1 MSTNQIIESL
11 KNEINNFWILEHIS
25 LIQIIWLFL
34 YVYFILLFY
43 EAYFDKE
50 KQKALY
56 PKIKYFIYLMAGI
69 FGCVVFTHFF
79 APSLL
84 IINYFYAKA
93 GLILFLLPMVAVL
106 FKFPSLYGK
115 LLKVASFFFYYSF
128 VYEITALELSQ
139 WSYPVPSQF
148 LGYINI
154 YKYSFPIEEF
164 FFWIMLGGLAV
175 LTYYEYFD
183 DDQK

>member
-1 MSTNQIIESL
+1 
-11 KNEINNFWILEHIS
+11 
-25 LIQIIWLFL
+25 
-34 YVYFILLFY
+34 
-43 EAYFDKE
+43 
-50 KQKALY
+50 
-56 PKIKYFIYLMAGI
+56 
-69 FGCVVFTHFF
+69 
-79 APSLL
+79 
-84 IINYFYAKA
+84 
-93 GLILFLLPMVAVL
+93 MVAVL